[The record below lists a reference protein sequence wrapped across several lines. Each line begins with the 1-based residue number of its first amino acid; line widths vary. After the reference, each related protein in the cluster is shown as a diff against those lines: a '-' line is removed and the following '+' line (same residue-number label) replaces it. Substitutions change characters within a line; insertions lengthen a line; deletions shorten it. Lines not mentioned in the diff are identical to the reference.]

1 MTIAD
6 LSVDEHRSEAVPDLS
21 AAAILTALKARIAQY
36 RGDPK
41 RYRLTQHAVDVDP
54 AMQPIFQAA
63 KRLDPGEGRD
73 WWRRWLIRAGM
84 SVKDAELA
92 VRGRTYTR
100 ESVVLE
106 LQVLYKQAVRERT
119 WPEREI
125 VMDHAL
131 RARARRTFGSPQAA
145 REAAILK
152 LGLRRPKPAR
162 VLRDAEPGE
171 EILVRSL
178 SERLTKILPLD
189 RGKGAGERVSL
200 SSVAAELGLRRW
212 RKPGYLAQSV
222 EQLLFRAL
230 DPDPDVLSR
239 LVRTAIKR
247 AVRYRHRREG
257 WAWSR
262 WDPGSLKQPIWR
274 EEVEEIVQIL
284 RGAGAFAGDLG
295 EESFLRSL
303 PRRTAAWSGDF
314 YSTLKPGAESP
325 RVKGAGGSGRR
336 APTPCATPVAAPPA
350 PKNPGRTMSGT

>member
-1 MTIAD
+1 MTIEN
-6 LSVDEHRSEAVPDLS
+6 LTVDERKAVATPDIS
-21 AAAILTALKARIAQY
+21 AQAVLAALRARIALY
-36 RGDPK
+36 RVDPK
-41 RYRLTQHAVDVDP
+41 RYRMTQHAVGVDP

-84 SVKDAELA
+84 SAKDSELA

-100 ESVVLE
+100 ESVVMELE
-106 LQVLYKQAVRERT
+106 VLYRQAVRDRT
-119 WPEREI
+119 WPDREI
-125 VMDHAL
+125 VLDHAL

-145 REAAILK
+145 RAAAILK

-189 RGKGAGERVSL
+189 RAKGAGERVSL
-200 SSVAAELGLRRW
+200 SAVAAELGLRRW

-230 DPDPDVLSR
+230 DPDPDMLSR

-247 AVRYRHRREG
+247 AVRYRQHREG
-257 WAWSR
+257 CTWNR

-274 EEVEEIVQIL
+274 EEVEEIMQLL
-284 RGAGAFAGDLG
+284 RGAGIEVGDLG
-295 EESFLRSL
+295 VERFLRTL
-303 PRRTAAWSGDF
+303 PRRAYVWSGSF
-314 YSTLKPGAESP
+314 YSRLRTTEESP
-325 RVKGAGGSGRR
+325 GSR
-336 APTPCATPVAAPPA
+336 APEAAEGGRLRLAPPRSQHPRRRTTPVV
-350 PKNPGRTMSGT
+350 R